1 MPAFVLAPPLPPVGR
16 VCVSARE
23 DALEVSS
30 ENTTIAF
37 PLGLFVLVIT
47 SGRCPLW
54 PAAAMAPAI
63 VRHVAVRQ
71 ARKFSLGSFCIS
83 IGISWEFSVKS
94 RPAPRNLHRSRDP
107 VRFTEGYSLRL
118 QEKLRCL
125 WAASPAVNCC

>member
-30 ENTTIAF
+30 ENTSIAF

-54 PAAAMAPAI
+54 PAAAIAPAI

-94 RPAPRNLHRSRDP
+94 RPVPAIYIDRANRSASQRDIRCGCGKSYAAFGQQ
-107 VRFTEGYSLRL
+107 VRR
-118 QEKLRCL
+118 
-125 WAASPAVNCC
+125 